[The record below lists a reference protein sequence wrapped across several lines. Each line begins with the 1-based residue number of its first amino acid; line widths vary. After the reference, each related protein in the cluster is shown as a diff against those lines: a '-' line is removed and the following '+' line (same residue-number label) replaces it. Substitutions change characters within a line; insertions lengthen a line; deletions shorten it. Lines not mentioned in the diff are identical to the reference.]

1 MDENEVMNNEVIET
15 VTNFEETVTKSGFD
29 WKVAGVVGGIAA
41 VGAGIALGVERLPK
55 LVKKVKDKFGKKKE
69 EEETV
74 ETTEEEVAEMVEE
87 IAEAKKKN
95 NK

>member
-1 MDENEVMNNEVIET
+1 MDENEVINNEVIET
-15 VTNFEETVTKSGFD
+15 VTDFEETVTKSGFD

-69 EEETV
+69 EETV
-74 ETTEEEVAEMVEE
+74 ETTEDEVAEMVEE